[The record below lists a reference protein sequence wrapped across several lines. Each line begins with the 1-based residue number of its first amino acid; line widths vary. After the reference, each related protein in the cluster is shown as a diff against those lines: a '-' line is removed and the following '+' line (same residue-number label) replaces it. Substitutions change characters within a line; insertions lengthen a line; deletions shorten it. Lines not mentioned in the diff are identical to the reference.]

1 MGYILLRQER
11 SRMQCLTDKVVLQK
25 STDIHTDI
33 MCGKNWIYTGT
44 KILLTASTGVFGCT
58 CSSQHKCGTVL
69 LQGKVQINLTKC

>member
-33 MCGKNWIYTGT
+33 IGGKKLNNRYQNIVN
-44 KILLTASTGVFGCT
+44 STGVFGCT
-58 CSSQHKCGTVL
+58 YSSQHKCGTVL
-69 LQGKVQINLTKC
+69 LQGKV